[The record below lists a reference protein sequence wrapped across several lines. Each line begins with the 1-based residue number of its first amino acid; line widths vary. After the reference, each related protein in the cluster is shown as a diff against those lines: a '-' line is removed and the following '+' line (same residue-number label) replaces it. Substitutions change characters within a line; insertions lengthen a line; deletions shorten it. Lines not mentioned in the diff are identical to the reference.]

1 MIREIKTE
9 TRTWGRSKANHR
21 YKDLLSGRGTSCTK
35 EDILQYVENG
45 MAEDVSKYS
54 DKEIK
59 DLLHSIN
66 KEVLG
71 KSRSGYGYNAVL
83 FRDKNTGDL
92 YAITDRNSNLFSLL

>member
-9 TRTWGRSKANHR
+9 ARTWGRSKANHR

-59 DLLHSIN
+59 DLLQSIN

-71 KSRSGYGYNAVL
+71 KSRNGYGYNAIL

-92 YAITDRNSNLFSLL
+92 YAITNRNTTMFNLL